1 MFCSKCGA
9 EIPEGAQWCPKCG
22 AQQGGVVTNP
32 IPVQQ
37 AVSTLPQ
44 TAPGAVAG
52 FILSLAGLLVDWIPI
67 AGLVLSIIGTIIC
80 GKGKRQVA
88 ANPAAYT
95 NAGLLTAGHV
105 IGIIGIV
112 CGAIYLLIW
121 LIWVVIL
128 GGGSLLLFD
137 FIKDGFLSDIAQ

>member
-1 MFCSKCGA
+1 MFCSKCGT

-32 IPVQQ
+32 IPMQP
-37 AVSTLPQ
+37 AVGTQPQ

-67 AGLVLSIIGTIIC
+67 AGFALSIVGTVIC
-80 GKGKRQVA
+80 GKGKRKMA

-95 NAGLLTAGHV
+95 NSGLLTAGHV

-112 CGAIYLLIW
+112 GGAIYLLIW
-121 LIWVVIL
+121 LVWVVIL
-128 GGGSLLLFD
+128 GGGSLMLFD
-137 FIKDGFLSDIAQ
+137 LIKEGIQSEM